1 MKGVVECV
9 VFAYIVTIVA
19 AYDDG
24 VSTSINVA
32 RCRLDCFDM
41 LPAYHHDTCE
51 YSREDYCQ
59 LVGECQ
65 KVCAYILAAVT
76 NCVPFS

>member
-1 MKGVVECV
+1 MKSFVNSIVA
-9 VFAYIVTIVA
+9 FACIVTIVA
-19 AYDDG
+19 GYDDDG
-24 VSTSINVA
+24 VSTSIFVA

-65 KVCAYILAAVT
+65 KVRAD
-76 NCVPFS
+76 